1 MAVTKCTSLEIL
13 TMISPTTS
21 LLLRFAQMLT
31 HVADKPHVTIQLKMR
46 TAMASLLPQVPDLGD
61 VLVATTMTKL
71 R

>member
-1 MAVTKCTSLEIL
+1 
-13 TMISPTTS
+13 MISLTTS

-31 HVADKPHVTIQLKMR
+31 HVVDKPHVMMQLRMR
-46 TAMASLLPQVPDLGD
+46 TAMASLLQQVPDPGD